1 MYSLIEKRFHKSLA
15 SNLKTYMLQSMMIV
29 DDLMIKKD
37 DKRNDLSADNNVEK
51 LDLYL
56 EQKLKSTLLSQPFL
70 LSLSI
75 NIL

>member
-1 MYSLIEKRFHKSLA
+1 
-15 SNLKTYMLQSMMIV
+15 MLQSMMIV

-37 DKRNDLSADNNVEK
+37 DKRNDLSTDNNVEK

-75 NIL
+75 DVL

>member
-1 MYSLIEKRFHKSLA
+1 
-15 SNLKTYMLQSMMIV
+15 MLQSMMIV

-56 EQKLKSTLLSQPFL
+56 EQKLKSTLFSQPFL

-75 NIL
+75 NML